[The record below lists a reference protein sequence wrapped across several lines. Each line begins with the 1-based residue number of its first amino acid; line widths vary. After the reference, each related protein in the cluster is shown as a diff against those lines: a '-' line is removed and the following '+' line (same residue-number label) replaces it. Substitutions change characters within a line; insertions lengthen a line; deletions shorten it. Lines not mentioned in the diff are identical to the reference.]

1 MISVRRHRLPETP
14 SLQLGPP
21 SHVELLISLKK
32 LLEVGILYDL
42 YGFKILKMKKKYE
55 KVYVGLYGMAVE
67 RYCSGF
73 DTIVITFK
81 IIYPIKC

>member
-1 MISVRRHRLPETP
+1 MICMA
-14 SLQLGPP
+14 
-21 SHVELLISLKK
+21 
-32 LLEVGILYDL
+32 
-42 YGFKILKMKKKYE
+42 LKMKKKYE